1 MPTGKFVASQE
12 LQAAPQNYL
21 RHVVDSGEP
30 CYITEDGKAKAVLMD
45 INRYNQ
51 LMDLVEDAES
61 PKGADAGDE
70 TRKLA
75 SVRTIL
81 KRSSRVIRPRR

>member
-1 MPTGKFVASQE
+1 MPIGRFVPSQE

-51 LMDLVEDAES
+51 LMDLVEEAES
-61 PKGADAGDE
+61 PKGGDVGDE

-81 KRSSRVIRPRR
+81 KRSSRIIRPRR

>member
-1 MPTGKFVASQE
+1 MATGKFVAARE
-12 LQAAPQNYL
+12 LEAAPTSYL

-30 CYITEDGKAKAVLMD
+30 CYITEDGRAKAVLMD

-51 LMDLVEDAES
+51 LMDLVEETES
-61 PKGADAGDE
+61 PKGSEVGDE

-81 KRSSRVIRPRR
+81 SKSSRIIRPKR